1 MKIIK
6 LSPKDIT
13 SLKRQVKND
22 YLLLL
27 FMIAMLM
34 LFWYLFND
42 NGIFGKLILVF
53 GGIGILGA
61 FLNRLTIYQDLIE
74 RKKYSGEFKVI
85 EKIERVRRRGHDT
98 DSGHF
103 SSMENIIYLIK
114 FNDWRIGDVRFKK
127 EYWEI
132 VNEGDVFEIDQAV
145 NSQYVL
151 RISREGKDFKKAV
164 GLDYNDKKSNFDR

>member
-6 LSPKDIT
+6 LSSKDIT
-13 SLKRQVKND
+13 HLKKQVKND
-22 YLLLL
+22 YLLLF
-27 FMIAMLM
+27 FMTVILI

-42 NGIFGKLILVF
+42 NGIFGKLTLVF

-74 RKKYSGEFKVI
+74 KKKYSGEFKVI
-85 EKIERVRRRGHDT
+85 GKIEKVRRRGHDT

-103 SSMENIIYLIK
+103 SSVEDIIYLIK
-114 FNDWRIGDVRFKK
+114 FNDWRIGNIRFEKK
-127 EYWEI
+127 YWEI
-132 VNEGDVFEIDQAV
+132 VNEGDIFEIDQAV

-164 GLDYNDKKSNFDR
+164 RLDYNDKKSNFDR